1 MLVDLSALEFLDSTG
16 LRLIVDLHQQCEAA
30 ERSFS
35 VRLGHGAAR
44 RLFEVS
50 GLRHTFSEAPEEDY

>member
-1 MLVDLSALEFLDSTG
+1 MDSTG
-16 LRLIVDLHQQCEAA
+16 LRLIIGLREQCQAA
-30 ERSFS
+30 DRTFS

-50 GLRHTFSEAPEEDY
+50 GLRGTFTEAPEEPH